1 VARGWCPTPLRKRLF
16 NIILSTIVI
25 VKTNNEITH
34 SPHACLAS
42 QCVRAMP
49 PEDGGPF
56 VLAWLVFALALANLV
71 LRVLFVALAPPKPRP
86 IHGPPLKTL
95 IVLGSGGHTAEM
107 FALLRWL
114 PPTRYAPRTY
124 VIADTD
130 TTSMAK
136 VTAHE
141 AEIAQRYARTDE
153 YGRGDNGQIRVD
165 TMTSDVSSLETRLP
179 THFVKTHPR
188 SREVGQSYASSI
200 FTTLNAT
207 AHAVLFFV
215 TATFFTSEKPDV
227 VLVNGPGTCLPI
239 CAAAFASRVL
249 FFRKG
254 PVIVYVESVCR
265 VTSLSLTGKILYH
278 SRMADVVFVQWPE
291 LVAKYHR
298 AMYAGRVV

>member
-1 VARGWCPTPLRKRLF
+1 MF

-141 AEIAQRYARTDE
+141 AEIAQRYART
-153 YGRGDNGQIRVD
+153 
-165 TMTSDVSSLETRLP
+165 
-179 THFVKTHPR
+179 
-188 SREVGQSYASSI
+188 
-200 FTTLNAT
+200 TLNAT